1 MENKDKIRRIKH
13 DPAFY
18 MQSFLKIRTKA
29 GKLAKFVLNSTQR
42 KINAKIDELQAQGR
56 PVRILILKARQMGV
70 STFTEGRIFHRTATT
85 KLTNSLIIAHK
96 EDASTN
102 LFNMSKLFY
111 EELPPPLR
119 PMKKASNA
127 KELIF
132 ENPTPDPHEKQR
144 NPGLRSKIKID
155 TAKNLGA
162 GRSETIHNLHVSELA
177 FWDNAEDVMLGL
189 MQAVPNTQ
197 NTMVIIESTANG
209 VGGYF
214 YDLWQQAKNGENDFI
229 PLFFPWYEH
238 DEYRMP
244 VPDGFVL
251 TDEEQQL
258 KVQYNLDDEQ
268 LAWRRWAIR
277 NNCNGD
283 PELFRQ
289 EYPSN
294 DQEAFLVSGRPRFD
308 IPTLVEYLN
317 QCVDGQRGYLERVA
331 GTIKFIQDTKGYLEV
346 WQPPQRGKEYAIGAD
361 VAKGLITGDYST
373 APVYDANKNLVA
385 LWHGHIDPDLFA
397 DQLELLGLWYNE
409 ALIAVEENNHGLTVI
424 NKLKQNY
431 YNIYKRTTHDKAT
444 DETKEQLGWYTT
456 EQSKKLIIDNLAKLI
471 RERQIGIKSKK
482 FVQELMTY
490 VIDDDGKTNAQE
502 GSHDDI
508 VMSSAIVLFVMDVYI
523 TELPSILKPGERIE
537 QHTHSWVGNRHI
549 SEIEDEQNDEES
561 EWLKGWEM

>member
-1 MENKDKIRRIKH
+1 MDNKDKLRRIKH
-13 DPAFY
+13 DPSFY
-18 MQSFLKIRTKA
+18 MQSFLKIRTKQ
-29 GKLAKFVLNSTQR
+29 GKLEKLTLNSTQR
-42 KINAKIDELQAQGR
+42 KINERIDELQGK
-56 PVRILILKARQMGV
+56 PIRILVLKARQMGV
-70 STFTEGRIFHRTATT
+70 STYTEGRIFHRSATT

-132 ENPTPDPHEKQR
+132 ENPTPDPVEKQK

-162 GRSETIHNLHVSELA
+162 GRSDTIHNLHASEVA
-177 FWDNAEDVMLGL
+177 FWDNAETVMLGL
-189 MQAVPNTQ
+189 LQSVPNTP
-197 NTMVIIESTANG
+197 NTMIIIESTANG

-229 PLFFPWYEH
+229 PLFFPWFEH
-238 DEYRMP
+238 EEYRMP
-244 VPDGFVL
+244 VSDGFVL
-251 TDEEQQL
+251 TGEEQEL
-258 KVQYNLDDEQ
+258 KSQYNLDNEQ

-283 PELFRQ
+283 PQLFSQ

-294 DQEAFLVSGRPRFD
+294 DMEAFLVSGRPRFD
-308 IPTLVEYLN
+308 MPTLMEYLN
-317 QCVDGQRGYLERVA
+317 QCEDGQRGYLERV
-331 GTIKFIQDTKGYLEV
+331 GSTLKFIPDPKGYIEV
-346 WQPPQRGKEYAIGAD
+346 WDTPQRGKEYFIGGD
-361 VAKGLITGDYST
+361 VAKGLVTGDYSA
-373 APVYDANKNLVA
+373 APVYNADKNLVA

-397 DQLELLGLWYNE
+397 DQIVTLGLYYNE
-409 ALIAVEENNHGLTVI
+409 ALLAPEENNHGLTVI
-424 NKLKQNY
+424 NKAKQEY
-431 YNIYKRTTHDKAT
+431 WNIYKRTTHDKVT

-456 EQSKKLIIDNLAKLI
+456 EQSKKLAIDNLAKLV
-471 RERQIGIKSKK
+471 RERRIGIKSKK

-490 VIDDDGKTNAQE
+490 IIEDDGKTNAQE

-508 VMSSAIVLFVMDVYI
+508 VMASAIILFVMDQFT
-523 TELPSILKPGERIE
+523 TEVPMILQAGTRINK
-537 QHTHSWVGNRHI
+537 SSNWVGGRHI
-549 SEIEDEQNDEES
+549 SEIEDDQDEES
-561 EWLKGWEM
+561 EWLRGWRM